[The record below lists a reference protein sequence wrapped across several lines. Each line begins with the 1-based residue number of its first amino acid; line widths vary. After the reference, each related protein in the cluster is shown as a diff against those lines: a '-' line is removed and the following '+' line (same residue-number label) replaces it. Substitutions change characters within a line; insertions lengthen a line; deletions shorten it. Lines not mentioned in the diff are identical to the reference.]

1 MKEQNQTKGAPAT
14 PMESSLEK
22 PAGAIPEGIAEL
34 WLLEGCRALLG
45 HLSCI
50 MHPCDE
56 SDYLVP
62 KPTTV
67 NLKQ

>member
-22 PAGAIPEGIAEL
+22 LAGAIPEGNTEL

-45 HLSCI
+45 HLAHFPACKEHI
-50 MHPCDE
+50 TWPVH
-56 SDYLVP
+56 
-62 KPTTV
+62 
-67 NLKQ
+67 